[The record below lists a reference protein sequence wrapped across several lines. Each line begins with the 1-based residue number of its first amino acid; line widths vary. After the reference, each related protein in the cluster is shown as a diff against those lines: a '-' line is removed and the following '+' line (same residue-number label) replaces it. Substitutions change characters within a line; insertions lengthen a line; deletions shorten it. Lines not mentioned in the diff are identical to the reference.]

1 MSKGRIAVVTG
12 GGSGIGQATA
22 ELLAA
27 AGETVVVADCNTDAA
42 EGVAEKL
49 RQAGGTAHVRTIDVA
64 EDQAVEDL
72 FDDIETSVGPVGAV
86 VHSAGILQNAMTTER
101 TDRAEADRVM
111 DVNYRGTWSV
121 NVAAARRMKA
131 RQAGAIVNLASI
143 NSFAV
148 MPIPAYNI
156 SKVAVRHLTEILAC
170 EYGVHGIRV
179 NAVAPTYT
187 ITPAIQARIDSGHR
201 DPEAIRNSGAL
212 KMLVRPRHIAD
223 GIVFLLSEQAA
234 AITGVT
240 LPIDAGWCVAQAYNG
255 YPAAVEGFGQ

>member
-27 AGETVVVADCNTDAA
+27 AGEVVVIADRNGEAA
-42 EGVAEKL
+42 EAVAEAL
-49 RQAGGTAHVRTIDVA
+49 RKTGAVAHARVVDVA
-64 EDQAVEDL
+64 DDKAVEDL
-72 FDDIETSVGPVGAV
+72 FDDIEVSVGPVGAV
-86 VHSAGILQNAMTTER
+86 VHSAGILQNAVTTER

-143 NSFAV
+143 NSFMV

-170 EYGVHGIRV
+170 EYGIHGIRV

-201 DPEAIRNSGAL
+201 DPEKIKDSGAL

-240 LPIDAGWCVAQAYNG
+240 LPIDAGWTVAQAYNG
-255 YPAAVEGFGQ
+255 YPAAIEGFGQ